1 MIFGYEITDQ
11 TIHSL
16 AAANWA
22 ITNLYL
28 GLLLARIVGQTLTT
42 NDEGNARLAQAIF
55 HCEQT
60 SLELERYVK
69 KLTSLYESLEKKHQ
83 HQSVVNKQKDQSQ

>member
-1 MIFGYEITDQ
+1 MIFGNEITDQ
-11 TIHSL
+11 TINSL
-16 AAANWA
+16 AAMNWA

-42 NDEGNARLAQAIF
+42 NGEDNARLAQAIF

-60 SLELERYVK
+60 SLELEQYVK

-83 HQSVVNKQKDQSQ
+83 HQSVENKQKDQSQ

>member
-42 NDEGNARLAQAIF
+42 NGEGNARLAQAIY

-60 SLELERYVK
+60 SWELEQYVK
-69 KLTSLYESLEKKHQ
+69 KLSSLHESLVKELRT
-83 HQSVVNKQKDQSQ
+83 QSVEDKQKDQSQ

>member
-11 TIHSL
+11 PIHSL

-42 NDEGNARLAQAIF
+42 NGEDNARLAQAIF

-60 SLELERYVK
+60 SLELEQYVK
-69 KLTSLYESLEKKHQ
+69 KLSSLHKSLEKELRTL
-83 HQSVVNKQKDQSQ
+83 SIEDKQTDQSQ

>member
-42 NDEGNARLAQAIF
+42 NGEENARLAQAIF
-55 HCEQT
+55 HSEQT

-69 KLTSLYESLEKKHQ
+69 KLSSLHESLEKELRT
-83 HQSVVNKQKDQSQ
+83 QSREDKQKDQSQ

>member
-11 TIHSL
+11 TINSL
-16 AAANWA
+16 AAMNWA

-42 NDEGNARLAQAIF
+42 NGEDNARLAQAIC

-60 SLELERYVK
+60 SWELEQYVK
-69 KLTSLYESLEKKHQ
+69 KLSSLHESLVKELRT
-83 HQSVVNKQKDQSQ
+83 QSVEDKQKDQSQ

>member
-42 NDEGNARLAQAIF
+42 NGEGNARLAQAIC

-60 SLELERYVK
+60 SWELEQYVK
-69 KLTSLYESLEKKHQ
+69 KLSSLHESLVKELRT
-83 HQSVVNKQKDQSQ
+83 QSVEDKQKDQSQ

>member
-11 TIHSL
+11 TINSL
-16 AAANWA
+16 AAMNWA

-42 NDEGNARLAQAIF
+42 NGEGNARLAQAIC

-60 SLELERYVK
+60 SWELEQYVK
-69 KLTSLYESLEKKHQ
+69 KLSSLHESLVKE
-83 HQSVVNKQKDQSQ
+83 HQSKSIEQQ